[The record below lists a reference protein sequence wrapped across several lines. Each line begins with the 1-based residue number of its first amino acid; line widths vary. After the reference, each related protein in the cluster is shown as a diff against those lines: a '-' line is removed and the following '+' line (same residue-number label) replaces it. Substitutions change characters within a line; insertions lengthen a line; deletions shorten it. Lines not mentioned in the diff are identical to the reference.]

1 MKKSE
6 LRQIIKEEISK
17 VSETYASSFG
27 GYDKVNWEEVENELN
42 RLGYDTPFNGIFDQI
57 PVMKDGVRVG
67 KIDMSAKHYFH
78 YPNGIYNNTP
88 YRWSG
93 LDGFLK
99 QID

>member
-6 LRQIIKEEISK
+6 LRQIIREEISK
-17 VSETYASSFG
+17 VNESYASGFG
-27 GYDKVNWEEVENELN
+27 GARNVDWEMVQDTLN
-42 RLGYDTPFNGIFDQI
+42 REGYDTPYTGIWDQI
-57 PVMKDGVRVG
+57 MVEKNGVRVG
-67 KIDMSAKHYFH
+67 KIDQSGNHYFV

-88 YRWSG
+88 YKWSG